1 MAYGQFEQFIRN
13 MSRVMGAVNTK
24 LQRDLTLRTRVA
36 RRFSMVEI
44 ASLLAV
50 DTTYLTRISNEEA
63 MFPEGEKQGRERTFS
78 PSEIMLIRAIIGSNK
93 AAKRPYLHW
102 RQAGDPV
109 KVVTFGA
116 QKGGTGKSLSAAH
129 FAQYVNL
136 HYGLRVGV
144 IDADPQA
151 TVSLYFADEKLPLF
165 EPDTPTLADFMG
177 VDDPAAVKL
186 TPPSGRDLD
195 RIWQSTPWP
204 GVRLIPGGA
213 NIQNGDISLFFM
225 SQQSQVP
232 VYRVLKDAIATWDAD
247 NGPRTANDDLR
258 GEDGAFDM
266 AAYTRALSETVDVI
280 VIDQQPSLTLMQLN
294 GLVAADNVVIPQ
306 TMKGFDLATLATYVS
321 NIGEY
326 LEFIMGFEADIEI
339 GAGEHMVLPTI
350 VQEQNT
356 QDTDQILDL
365 YRKAPREVMQVWYSR
380 SDAIANA
387 AEEYKSI
394 YEYMPPKTRRA
405 SAKAFMA
412 NANAVNDALV
422 QRIWPELPPKDFAK
436 TFIKERWS

>member
-36 RRFSMVEI
+36 RRFSMVEV

-50 DTTYLTRISNEEA
+50 DTTYLTRISSEEP
-63 MFPEGEKQGRERTFS
+63 MFPDGEKHGRERTFS
-78 PSEIMLIRAIIGSNK
+78 PSEIMLIRAIIGSNP

-102 RQAGDPV
+102 RSEGQPV

-165 EPDTPTLADFMG
+165 DPETQTLADFMG
-177 VDDPAAVKL
+177 VDDPAAVAL
-186 TPPSGRDLD
+186 TEPSGADLD
-195 RIWQSTPWP
+195 KIWQSTPWP
-204 GVRLIPGGA
+204 GIRLIPGGA

-232 VYRVLKDAIATWDAD
+232 VYRVLKTAIAVWDSA
-247 NGPRTANDDLR
+247 NGPRTAIDDLR
-258 GEDGAFDM
+258 GDDGDFDL
-266 AAYTRALSETVDVI
+266 AAYERALNETVDVI

-422 QRIWPELPPKDFAK
+422 QRIWPELPPRDFAK
-436 TFIKERWS
+436 AFIEERWS

>member
-36 RRFSMVEI
+36 RRFSMVEV

-102 RQAGDPV
+102 RQADDPV

-258 GEDGAFDM
+258 GEDGTFDM

-422 QRIWPELPPKDFAK
+422 QRIWPELPPREFAK
-436 TFIKERWS
+436 TFIEERWS